1 MPHTSSSFVILEQ
14 VDSTNNYAMA
24 KVHAGMAKH
33 GDCWFTNHQTEG
45 KGQRG
50 KVWISGPGD
59 SIALSIVFN
68 PKHLSILNPF
78 QLSTAVAL
86 GLWDFYSEQAG
97 QETFIKWPNDI
108 YWRDR
113 KAAGIL
119 IENKYSGKDWKWAVV
134 GIGVNINQTEF
145 DASLANPVSLKQ
157 ITGKMFDTV
166 VLARKLH
173 DKVLQRTTALFTNP
187 YPPMLAEYNRHLYK
201 TGQAVKLKKDN
212 MVFKTVVQGVS
223 AQGHLLTKDVI
234 EKQFEFGEVEWVIK

>member
-1 MPHTSSSFVILEQ
+1 
-14 VDSTNNYAMA
+14 MA

-68 PKHLSILNPF
+68 PKHLGILNPF

-166 VLARKLH
+166 VLARQLH

-212 MVFKTVVQGVS
+212 MVFETIVQGVS
-223 AQGHLLTKDVI
+223 AQGQLLTKDVI